1 MRVIILAATPQQGAL
16 ADKLIQDKDL
26 SKIILTV
33 SSQKL
38 ISEAQAIIIYFES
51 KRDLIQ
57 IEMIKSIYDCIPLQV
72 YFGPR
77 QFTDENG
84 NNYMKHFFKFGQVSK
99 MIKTLYSSFKD
110 LNNTADTI
118 YD

>member
-26 SKIILTV
+26 SKVILTV

-38 ISEAQAIIIYFES
+38 ISEAQALIIYFES

-72 YFGPR
+72 YFGPQ
-77 QFTDENG
+77 QFKDENG
-84 NNYMKHFFKFGQVSK
+84 NKYMKHFFKFDEVSK
-99 MIKTLYSSFKD
+99 MIKT
-110 LNNTADTI
+110 I
-118 YD
+118 Y